1 MHPNP
6 IFHTADP
13 QANIDFARER
23 GFGVMAVADDNGT
36 PLLSHVPFL
45 LAKDGT
51 SADLHLVR
59 SNPITRITKVPRSV
73 RIAVSGPDGYVSP
86 DWYGLEDQVPT
97 WNYVAVHLTG
107 TLEMRPRDEL
117 RDLLD
122 RESAFFERRLLPK
135 TPWRADK
142 MDGETL
148 DRMMR
153 MIVPFRM
160 RVDAVD
166 GTWKLNQNKPDS
178 ARLDA
183 AQQMEAFGIGAE
195 TTLLAALMRGAD
207 GQG

>member
-6 IFHTADP
+6 VFHTADS

-23 GFGVMAVADDNGT
+23 GFGVLAVADDNGA
-36 PLLSHVPFL
+36 PLLSHIPFL
-45 LAKDGT
+45 LAKDGAH
-51 SADLHLVR
+51 ADLHLVR
-59 SNPITRITKVPRSV
+59 SNPITRITKVPRSA
-73 RIAVSGPDGYVSP
+73 RIAISGPDGYVSP

-107 TLEMRPRDEL
+107 TLEMRPQDEL

-142 MDGETL
+142 MEGETL

-160 RVDAVD
+160 QVDAVD
-166 GTWKLNQNKPDS
+166 GTWKLNQNKPDT
-178 ARLDA
+178 ARLNA

>member
-6 IFHTADP
+6 VFHTADS

-23 GFGVMAVADDNGT
+23 GFGVLAVSDDNGT

-59 SNPITRITKVPRSV
+59 SNPITRITKVPRSA
-73 RIAVSGPDGYVSP
+73 RIAISGPDGYVSP

-107 TLEMRPRDEL
+107 TLEMRPQDEL

-160 RVDAVD
+160 QVDAVD

-178 ARLDA
+178 ARLGA